1 MNQNSAEL
9 AASLEEI
16 GWMNG
21 PETSPGAVG
30 WSLPQA
36 FGNYRI
42 MIAKVK
48 DFNGYLAACLN
59 SWVENERSEY
69 INDMKHE

>member
-9 AASLEEI
+9 AASLEES
-16 GWMNG
+16 GWVIG

-36 FGNYRI
+36 FGNCMI
-42 MIAKVK
+42 MSAKVK
-48 DFNGYLAACLN
+48 DFNGYLATCLN
-59 SWVENERSEY
+59 
-69 INDMKHE
+69 

>member
-21 PETSPGAVG
+21 PDTSPGAVG

-36 FGNYRI
+36 FGNCMI
-42 MIAKVK
+42 MWAKVK
-48 DFNGYLAACLN
+48 DFNGYLAIYCN
-59 SWVENERSEY
+59 
-69 INDMKHE
+69 